1 MTEQIPAQTKI
12 ESDWRAFIRK
22 HWAAFAVLTTAVAI
36 AVAGAVYVFTWFTA
50 NALTSGLIPLTLNL
64 WSMNSI
70 LIYALYAAMWEL
82 AVVGIPVALGAIAVW
97 QWWKR
102 IPQTE
107 KSLYHLSGNKHSKA
121 SKGSAPVS
129 FLFTLAFA
137 IKVYL
142 DGNWT
147 QPISDWTLN
156 YVVGSMITILLWIVA
171 IFAIPAAIGVAW
183 WLTRKT
189 PTPA

>member
-1 MTEQIPAQTKI
+1 MTQQIPTPAKI
-12 ESDWRAFIRK
+12 ESDWRGFIRK

-36 AVAGAVYVFTWFTA
+36 AVAAAVYVFTWFTA

-64 WSMNSI
+64 WSMNSV

-82 AVVGIPVALGAIAVW
+82 AIVGIPVALGAIAVW
-97 QWWKR
+97 QWWKH
-102 IPQTE
+102 IPEAE
-107 KSLYHLSGNKHSKA
+107 KSLYQLSRGKHSKT

-137 IKVYL
+137 LKVYL
-142 DGNWT
+142 DGNWN
-147 QPISDWTLN
+147 QPIADWTLN
-156 YVVGSMITILLWIVA
+156 YVVGSMVTILIWAAA
-171 IFAIPAAIGVAW
+171 IFAIPAIIGVAW

-189 PTPA
+189 PTSA